1 MQLVLVC
8 PDFVLAVDSFTPYNF
23 SSKKRVHL
31 MKQTKIYP
39 IHLQEILQFHGE
51 TNPLSHGKGGSPS
64 QLHADIRGGRNGSRA
79 LAFSLKDLLDLL
91 RPTCFLRDANYA
103 LWCLISTPLT
113 MKIDASQMFVA

>member
-1 MQLVLVC
+1 
-8 PDFVLAVDSFTPYNF
+8 
-23 SSKKRVHL
+23 

-113 MKIDASQMFVA
+113 MKIDASQMFVAWSATRSRQREMMMMSTARSTTRTSLTM